1 MGAMDPD
8 VTRDGEVHHATVGVI
23 MGRVVLI
30 FRSDAMTTA
39 MKALGMT

>member
-1 MGAMDPD
+1 MGVPVPD
-8 VTRDGEVHHATVGVI
+8 LTHDGEVRHAMVGVI

>member
-1 MGAMDPD
+1 MGVLGPD
-8 VTRDGEVHHATVGVI
+8 LTHDGEVHHATVSVI